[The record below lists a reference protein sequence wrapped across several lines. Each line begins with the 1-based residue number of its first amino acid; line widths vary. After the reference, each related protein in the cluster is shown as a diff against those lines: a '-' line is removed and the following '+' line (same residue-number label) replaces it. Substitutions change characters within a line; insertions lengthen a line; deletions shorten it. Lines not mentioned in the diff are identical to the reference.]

1 MKSMKSK
8 SLLTTIA
15 VLVLLLSACGVK
27 ATPTVDPAFV
37 QASAVAAANTMLA
50 MTQAAMPTET
60 LAPPTDTPTDTPQPA
75 PVLPPVPTN
84 PVLSIP
90 VLPSPTA
97 VAPSSSGGE
106 CGGPINAS
114 KGENLT
120 AITINNKT
128 NVLLGLSL
136 YLNKNTWGDC
146 GFWSSPA
153 GIPPNSSITVTTLPA
168 NSCYHVTAWT
178 LAGKSN
184 FMNSNNFCVTINSAH
199 YTLSVTTNG
208 ISLQ

>member
-27 ATPTVDPAFV
+27 APPTVDPAFV

-60 LAPPTDTPTDTPQPA
+60 LVPPTDTPTDTPQPA
-75 PVLPPVPTN
+75 PVLPPLPTN

-97 VAPSSSGGE
+97 VTSSSSGGE
-106 CGGPINAS
+106 CSGPIVAS
-114 KGENLT
+114 KGESLAT
-120 AITINNKT
+120 VFINNKT
-128 NVLLGLSL
+128 NVLLQVSL
-136 YLNKNTWGDC
+136 YLAKNSWGDC
-146 GFWSSPA
+146 GYWYSPA
-153 GIPPNSSITVTTLPA
+153 GIAPHSSATAVLPDS
-168 NSCYHVTAWT
+168 NSCYHVTAFT
-178 LAGKSN
+178 LGGNPK
-184 FMNSNNFCVTINSAH
+184 FMNFGGFCTGSLPARYVIN
-199 YTLSVTTNG
+199 VTTTS
-208 ISLQ
+208 ISLP